1 MVDTELLNKYIKEC
15 GLKVKFIC
23 EKLDISRTAFDKKR
37 KGDIPIKPVEMN
49 LLCELFHV
57 YSPDEK
63 TKIFYREVE

>member
-49 LLCELFHV
+49 LLL
-57 YSPDEK
+57 
-63 TKIFYREVE
+63 